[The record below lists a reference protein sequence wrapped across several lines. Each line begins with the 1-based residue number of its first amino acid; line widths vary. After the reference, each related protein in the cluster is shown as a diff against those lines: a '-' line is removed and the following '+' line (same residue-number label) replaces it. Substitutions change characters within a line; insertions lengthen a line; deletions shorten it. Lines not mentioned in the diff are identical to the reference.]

1 MGKHL
6 GRAEATA
13 AGEWSNFV
21 IFLLERGVKRTRCS
35 AQMLYA
41 VFSNLRRLIL
51 VPREIITL
59 TLVGSGLF
67 LWVVFFFSV
76 RSKSQKNL
84 RHQNLYKR
92 EQGIE
97 YPQISEAERCHA
109 LIPHISLHLI
119 REFTFFFSSAVGSI
133 YIFLKQRMIRA
144 TTALYK
150 FTHLGQYD
158 IDSCIYV
165 QTDGGHTRYFSLELL
180 RFKRRGGKR
189 NKQTKLQKARDKRIL
204 ILSSL

>member
-67 LWVVFFFSV
+67 LWVVFFSFFGTFKKSEKSPSPKSV
-76 RSKSQKNL
+76 QTWTRNWVPSDFRSWALPRSDPTHKPAFD
-84 RHQNLYKR
+84 KR
-92 EQGIE
+92 
-97 YPQISEAERCHA
+97 
-109 LIPHISLHLI
+109 
-119 REFTFFFSSAVGSI
+119 I
-133 YIFLKQRMIRA
+133 YIFLQFSRRIYLYLL
-144 TTALYK
+144 TTENDTCNNG
-150 FTHLGQYD
+150 F
-158 IDSCIYV
+158 I
-165 QTDGGHTRYFSLELL
+165 
-180 RFKRRGGKR
+180 
-189 NKQTKLQKARDKRIL
+189 
-204 ILSSL
+204 

>member
-67 LWVVFFFSV
+67 LWVFFF
-76 RSKSQKNL
+76 
-84 RHQNLYKR
+84 
-92 EQGIE
+92 
-97 YPQISEAERCHA
+97 
-109 LIPHISLHLI
+109 
-119 REFTFFFSSAVGSI
+119 FF
-133 YIFLKQRMIRA
+133 Q
-144 TTALYK
+144 
-150 FTHLGQYD
+150 
-158 IDSCIYV
+158 YV
-165 QTDGGHTRYFSLELL
+165 QKVRKISVTKICTNVNKELSTL
-180 RFKRRGGKR
+180 RF
-189 NKQTKLQKARDKRIL
+189 QKLSAATL
-204 ILSSL
+204 